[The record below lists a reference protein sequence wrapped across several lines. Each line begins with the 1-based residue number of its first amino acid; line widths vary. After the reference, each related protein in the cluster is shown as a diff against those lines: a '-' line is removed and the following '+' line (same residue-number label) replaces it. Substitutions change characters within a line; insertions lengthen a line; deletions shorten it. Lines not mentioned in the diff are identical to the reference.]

1 MRLASIGA
9 VVLIAMW
16 TPVWAAGAPASSAT
30 ELASRFQNAV
40 NEHDKK
46 AVDELVYWGT
56 ADAWSRDMTESV
68 LTIYEAETIT
78 SAKLAPLDNS
88 SADTF
93 DMNGHKYGPSIP
105 AVYRVVVQYAHGP
118 NVKVD
123 EGSFTIGKKDG
134 GWYVIA
140 IARLK

>member
-1 MRLASIGA
+1 MRSALISA

-16 TPVWAAGAPASSAT
+16 TPARAAVAPASTAT
-30 ELASRFQNAV
+30 ELATRFQAAV
-40 NEHDKK
+40 NSHDKH
-46 AVDELVYWGT
+46 AVDALVYWGT

-68 LTIYEAETIT
+68 LAIYEAETIT

-105 AVYRVVVQYAHGP
+105 AVYRVIVQYAHGP
-118 NVKVD
+118 NIKVD